1 MAKRGSTLVIYGA
14 IGGNLAVAT
23 AKFVAAAASGSSAM
37 LSEAIHSLVDTGDG
51 LLLLFGRWRS
61 KRPPDRGHPF
71 GHGREQYFWSMV
83 VALIIFGVGGGV
95 SIYEGILHL
104 RRLPRIEDPTW
115 SYVVLGLAAV
125 FEGISWTIAFREMLH
140 RRRPG
145 DGIWQTIRRSK
156 DPSVFT
162 VLLEDSAALIGL
174 AIAFAGIW
182 LEHRLQNPYLD
193 GVASILIGLL
203 LAVVAA
209 VLARETRGLIIGEGA
224 HPEVVDDILAIAR
237 ADPAVERAS
246 IPLTMQLAP
255 KEVLVNLDVRFQ
267 RGLTTA
273 EIEEAVDRLEREIRA
288 RHPDVSRI
296 FIEARGRQAA
306 PAPTA
311 A

>member
-1 MAKRGSTLVIYGA
+1 
-14 IGGNLAVAT
+14 
-23 AKFVAAAASGSSAM
+23 
-37 LSEAIHSLVDTGDG
+37 
-51 LLLLFGRWRS
+51 
-61 KRPPDRGHPF
+61 
-71 GHGREQYFWSMV
+71 MV